1 MKDQRIPF
9 IRKTLDSVLESL
21 EATLRVKR
29 WTGNDLPEPLKVA
42 ADRLLE
48 RLGTADRLG
57 ASAFRGSPSD
67 MSRVTAMLAAM
78 KRLDAAYVAYRARVE
93 KSPADKDAAAEA
105 LDEEIIQVKSGMEAW
120 AAS

>member
-93 KSPADKDAAAEA
+93 KNPADKDAAAEA

>member
-29 WTGNDLPEPLKVA
+29 WTGNDLPEPLKRA

-57 ASAFRGSPSD
+57 SSAFRGSPSD
-67 MSRVTAMLAAM
+67 MSRVTAMLGAM
-78 KRLDAAYVAYRARVE
+78 KRLDTAYVAYRARVE
-93 KSPADKDAAAEA
+93 KTPVDKDAAAEA

>member
-29 WTGNDLPEPLKVA
+29 WSGSDVPEPLRLA
-42 ADRLLE
+42 ADRLVE

-57 ASAFRGSPSD
+57 ASEFRGSPSD

-78 KRLDAAYVAYRARVE
+78 KRLDTAYVAYRSRIE
-93 KSPADKDAAAEA
+93 KSPTEKDAAAEA
-105 LDEEIIQVKSGMEAW
+105 LDEEIIQVKSGMDAW
-120 AAS
+120 APS

>member
-93 KSPADKDAAAEA
+93 KNPAEKDAAAEA

>member
-1 MKDQRIPF
+1 
-9 IRKTLDSVLESL
+9 
-21 EATLRVKR
+21 VKR
-29 WTGNDLPEPLKVA
+29 WTGSDLPEPLKVA

-67 MSRVTAMLAAM
+67 MSRVTAMIAAM
-78 KRLDAAYVAYRARVE
+78 KRLDTAYVAYRARVE
-93 KSPADKDAAAEA
+93 KNPAEKDAAAEA